1 MNEFQKCPL
10 GFVDIGGIC
19 VPKKR
24 VVRKS
29 LNYDSLFGRDSA
41 THNVP
46 VDIPDDIQDIPDE
59 PWDNTPTEDLVDTP
73 LTPAIPNNP
82 YQEEEDEYEQ
92 SQDLVD
98 DDNRPP
104 AVRPDSFDHDVV
116 VPNNEPL
123 TEEQMEIDFIMDIL
137 FREQNTA
144 NLSQDQLQVLAN
156 ANAEELLSV
165 RQRAQYISYIS
176 YLDGIGESPAIPSEP
191 EEEEEEELDYQV
203 IDNFYYRV
211 DGESVS
217 GGTAHLYNDQIII
230 YDSEGKRVAISS
242 VTDYG
247 GDRYLTVY
255 NGEAV
260 VYGGTSGHIQG
271 MPGGGSVANNDLIDE
286 NDSPPRGVDG

>member
-1 MNEFQKCPL
+1 MSEFQKCPI

-24 VVRKS
+24 AVRKS

-46 VDIPDDIQDIPDE
+46 VDIPDE
-59 PWDNTPTEDLVDTP
+59 PVDDTPTMDLVDTP

-116 VPNNEPL
+116 VPNNEPP
-123 TEEQMEIDFIMDIL
+123 TEEQMEINFIMRIL
-137 FREQNTA
+137 FREQNAA

-156 ANAEELLSV
+156 ANAEELLTV
-165 RQRAQYISYIS
+165 KQRAQYVSYIS

-191 EEEEEEELDYQV
+191 EEEEEELTAPEELDYQV

-217 GGTAHLYNDQIII
+217 GGTAHLYDDQIII

-271 MPGGGSVANNDLIDE
+271 MPGGGSVAQNDIDTE
-286 NDSPPRGVDG
+286 GGHGVAVDE

>member
-1 MNEFQKCPL
+1 MSEFQKCPI

-24 VVRKS
+24 AVRKS

-46 VDIPDDIQDIPDE
+46 VDIPDE
-59 PWDNTPTEDLVDTP
+59 PLDDTSTVDLVDTP

-116 VPNNEPL
+116 VPNNEPP
-123 TEEQMEIDFIMDIL
+123 TEEQMEINFIMRIL
-137 FREQNTA
+137 FREQNAA

-156 ANAEELLSV
+156 ANAEELLTV
-165 RQRAQYISYIS
+165 KQRAQYVSYIS

-191 EEEEEEELDYQV
+191 EEEEEEEELTAPEELDYQV

-211 DGESVS
+211 YGESVS
-217 GGTAHLYNDQIII
+217 GGTAHLYDNQITI
-230 YDSEGKRVAISS
+230 YDSEGKRVSISS
-242 VTDYG
+242 VSDYG

-271 MPGGGSVANNDLIDE
+271 MPGGGSVAHNDLIDE

>member
-1 MNEFQKCPL
+1 MSEFQKCPI

-24 VVRKS
+24 AVRKS

-46 VDIPDDIQDIPDE
+46 VDIPDE
-59 PWDNTPTEDLVDTP
+59 PLDDTPTVDLVDTP

-104 AVRPDSFDHDVV
+104 AERPVVPDHNVV
-116 VPNNEPL
+116 VTNNEPL

-191 EEEEEEELDYQV
+191 EEEEEELDYQV

-211 DGESVS
+211 DCESVS
-217 GGTAHLYNDQIII
+217 GGTAHLYDDQIII

-271 MPGGGSVANNDLIDE
+271 MPNGDSVAQNNLIDE

>member
-1 MNEFQKCPL
+1 MSEFQKCPV
-10 GFVDIGGIC
+10 GFIDIGGIC

-46 VDIPDDIQDIPDE
+46 VDIPDE

-73 LTPAIPNNP
+73 LTPVIPNNP
-82 YQEEEDEYEQ
+82 YQEEEDEYDQ

-98 DDNRPP
+98 DDNRSP
-104 AVRPDSFDHDVV
+104 AERPVVPDHNVV
-116 VPNNEPL
+116 VTNNEPL

-191 EEEEEEELDYQV
+191 EEEELDYQV

-217 GGTAHLYNDQIII
+217 GGTAHLYDDQIII

>member
-1 MNEFQKCPL
+1 MSEFQKCPI

-24 VVRKS
+24 AVRKS

-46 VDIPDDIQDIPDE
+46 VDIPDE
-59 PWDNTPTEDLVDTP
+59 PWDDTPTMDLDDQPMTP
-73 LTPAIPNNP
+73 VIPDNP
-82 YQEEEDEYEQ
+82 YQEEEDEYDQ
-92 SQDLVD
+92 SQGLVD
-98 DDNRPP
+98 DDNRTP
-104 AVRPDSFDHDVV
+104 AERPVVPDHNVV
-116 VPNNEPL
+116 VTNNEPL

-137 FREQNTA
+137 FREQNNA
-144 NLSQDQLQVLAN
+144 NLSEDQLQVLAN

-165 RQRAQYISYIS
+165 RQREQYISYIS

-191 EEEEEEELDYQV
+191 EEEEEELTAPEELDYQV
-203 IDNFYYRV
+203 IDDFYYRV

-217 GGTAHLYNDQIII
+217 GGTAHLYDDQIII

-271 MPGGGSVANNDLIDE
+271 MPGGGSVAHNDLIDE